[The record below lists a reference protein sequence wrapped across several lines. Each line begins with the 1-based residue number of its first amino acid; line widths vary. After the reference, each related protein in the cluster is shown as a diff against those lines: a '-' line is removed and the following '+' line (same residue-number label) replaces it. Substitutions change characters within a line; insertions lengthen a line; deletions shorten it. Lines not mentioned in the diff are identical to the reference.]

1 VSDFSDKVHES
12 QFDVLGRV
20 IPGAIVLL
28 LWNPTQVNPSSTQL
42 WELLVAIIPAYL
54 IGFCLEHVSMF
65 LIDQLLMDPW
75 LIEPTKKGRWYSLLD
90 RKWWGHLCS
99 APVIWH
105 ECNSGQSRFE
115 ARIFKML
122 AERTM
127 FRSLI
132 MVFLFAS
139 FWPPKVYEWSWY
151 LRSPLFFFCML
162 CCTYSFMKV
171 TEFASGFVTY
181 RDMYKKDS
189 TSQN

>member
-90 RKWWGHLCS
+90 RD
-99 APVIWH
+99 
-105 ECNSGQSRFE
+105 
-115 ARIFKML
+115 L
-122 AERTM
+122 A
-127 FRSLI
+127 
-132 MVFLFAS
+132 
-139 FWPPKVYEWSWY
+139 
-151 LRSPLFFFCML
+151 
-162 CCTYSFMKV
+162 
-171 TEFASGFVTY
+171 
-181 RDMYKKDS
+181 
-189 TSQN
+189 